1 MTTASRGSLGIA
13 QSNEGDRVTTL
24 ELFFDLVFV
33 FAFTQ
38 VTALMTHSE
47 MPIGVLHGLIVLSL
61 LWFGWASFAWLAN
74 QVRADSG
81 IMRAAFV
88 VAMVAMFV
96 VSLAIPEAFHE
107 EPGGIPAA
115 LTIVVCYAAVRLTH
129 LSAYLLAAAGSRALQ
144 RQLLLTA
151 LTSVLPTVALLAIGA
166 FVSDESRTWVWLA
179 AVAYDLLA
187 IFVGARSGGWM
198 LPSAAHFAERHGLVV
213 ILALGESIVAIGVGI
228 SGKPLDWSHVLG
240 AVLAIAIAIALWWL
254 HFTRT
259 LERLE
264 ASLHDRQDPHRAW
277 LARDLFTYLH
287 FPIIVG
293 IIVAALGIESAMA
306 HVHAD
311 HLGAVGGWAL
321 AGGTAAALAGSTGAI
336 CRASGR
342 WPRIRLV
349 ATLVVLASGLVLVA
363 LPPLAALG
371 LLAALLATLCVT
383 EELS

>member
-1 MTTASRGSLGIA
+1 MTTASRGNLGIA

-38 VTALMTHSE
+38 VTALMAHSE

-129 LSAYLLAAAGSRALQ
+129 LGAYLLAAAGSRALQ

-151 LTSVLPTVALLAIGA
+151 LTSVLPTVALLTVGA

-264 ASLHDRQDPHRAW
+264 ACLHTLQDPHRAW
-277 LARDLFTYLH
+277 MARDLFTYLH

-293 IIVAALGIESAMA
+293 IIVTALGMESAMA

-321 AGGTAAALAGSTGAI
+321 AGGTAVALAGSTGAI
-336 CRASGR
+336 RRASGR

-349 ATLVVLASGLVLVA
+349 ATFVVLASGLALVA

-371 LLAALLATLCVT
+371 LLAALLAALCVT